1 MNQTTVDVG
10 LFGAFRAYQSPAIVS
25 LCVPRDACI
34 ADVRTA
40 LADYGRIH
48 WPQFSETLLRASA
61 FASDTA
67 LLNES
72 DAIPCGILAVLPP
85 VAGG

>member
-1 MNQTTVDVG
+1 MSQKTIDVG
-10 LFGAFRAYQSPAIVS
+10 LFGAFRAYQSLAIVS
-25 LCVPRDACI
+25 LCVPRDACV
-34 ADVRTA
+34 ADVRVA
-40 LADYGRIH
+40 LADYGRAH

-61 FASDTA
+61 FASETA

-72 DAIPCGILAVLPP
+72 DALPCGTLAVLPP